1 MSCSIGCR
9 CGLDLVLLWQ
19 WCRLAAAALIQS
31 LAREFP
37 YAAGM
42 AIKRKKKKKKEEE
55 GKEKEKRVLE
65 CRQDSILT
73 SCYVYGS
80 LGSYTEALVSG
91 LQRSCEVLSFRL
103 IQVGNIS

>member
-19 WCRLAAAALIQS
+19 WCRLAAAALIKS

-42 AIKRKKKKKKEEE
+42 AKKRKKKKKKRKREKKKK
-55 GKEKEKRVLE
+55 KEYWSVDRTQYSPAVMFM
-65 CRQDSILT
+65 
-73 SCYVYGS
+73 
-80 LGSYTEALVSG
+80 ALWART
-91 LQRSCEVLSFRL
+91 QKP
-103 IQVGNIS
+103 